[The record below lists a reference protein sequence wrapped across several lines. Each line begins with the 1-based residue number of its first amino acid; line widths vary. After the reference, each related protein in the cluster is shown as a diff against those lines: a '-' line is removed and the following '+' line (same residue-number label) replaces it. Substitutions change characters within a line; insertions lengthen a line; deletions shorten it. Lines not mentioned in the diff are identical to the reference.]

1 MPSDQ
6 EAYEKYKNI
15 LSINDD
21 KKTGFV
27 SVSISHPSPY
37 IAKEWTDIIIFNINE
52 SMREVDKR
60 DSLNSINFLN
70 QQLEKLVFRN

>member
-1 MPSDQ
+1 MEDIYAVQGWDSESNKLIYNKKIFDSEQEKWIRKVNFPSTSMPSDQ

-27 SVSISHPSPY
+27 SVSITTHHH
-37 IAKEWTDIIIFNINE
+37 T
-52 SMREVDKR
+52 
-60 DSLNSINFLN
+60 
-70 QQLEKLVFRN
+70 